1 MAAVA
6 AGPTEC
12 RKFTADDL
20 GRAGRKKSEIYIF
33 CPGRNHIGLCLSG
46 ISTATKP
53 NECHQA

>member
-1 MAAVA
+1 MV
-6 AGPTEC
+6 GPTEC

-33 CPGRNHIGLCLSG
+33 CLGHNHIGLCLSG